1 MHLPLPFVA
10 LLSLLPLAQTL
21 PSSSPFIG
29 VDAILKRYGIASRS
43 PEAYASQ
50 LPALRH
56 NYPQPPNSSRLVLQP
71 EYRART
77 PFDWASIALALHQ
90 EYIELDGF
98 NYAIARFTPA
108 EWEAWDI
115 NQNYV
120 HLIRFFAQQEE
131 GHSTAFANMLGPRA
145 PLPCE

>member
-1 MHLPLPFVA
+1 MRLTPFFIA
-10 LLSLLPLAQTL
+10 LLSLLPLAQAL
-21 PSSSPFIG
+21 PSLSPFIG
-29 VDAILKRYGIASRS
+29 VNTILKRHGTASHS
-43 PEAYASQ
+43 PEHYAGH
-50 LPALRH
+50 LPALHKHYR
-56 NYPQPPNSSRLVLQP
+56 QPPNSSRLDPKP

-108 EWEAWDI
+108 EWEAWGI

-120 HLIRFFAQQEE
+120 
-131 GHSTAFANMLGPRA
+131 
-145 PLPCE
+145 